1 MPVLLATLL
10 ALTPVTAPRP
20 MPGDICIE
28 VLWELAHTEVLSEAE
43 RQHLIENIELVLRHF
58 SAGLQP
64 EGDDDFRGG
73 LDTLRR
79 MLRILQER

>member
-43 RQHLIENIELVLRHF
+43 RQHLIENIEPICRQNLVPPPSIPMRLEVDEIW
-58 SAGLQP
+58 L
-64 EGDDDFRGG
+64 
-73 LDTLRR
+73 
-79 MLRILQER
+79 